1 MAVVRVSRI
10 QILQRGLD
18 KIIEEVVETD
28 LLRRAENVLREI
40 QITAPQSDGTRSYT
54 DGVPG
59 RTSGGRLAN
68 SFRIGFTTS
77 HGKRVIRIFSS
88 AKNSRGQFY
97 AGLVIKGTKPHTIQA
112 TNQSDL
118 AFRWISQGVF
128 VITPQVQHPG
138 TQPNNFVLEALRR
151 AFPR

>member
-1 MAVVRVSRI
+1 MAVVRISRI

-18 KIIEEVVETD
+18 KIIDEVVETD
-28 LLRRAENVLREI
+28 LLRRAENILREI
-40 QITAPQSDGTRSYT
+40 QVSAPRSDGSRSFT

-68 SFRIGFTTS
+68 SFVIGFTTQR
-77 HGKRVIRIFSS
+77 GKRVIRIFSN

-97 AGLVIKGTKPHTIQA
+97 AGMVIKGTRPHTIQA
-112 TNQSDL
+112 TNQPNL

-128 VITPQVQHPG
+128 VITPTVQHPG
-138 TQPNNFVLEALRR
+138 TAPNNFVLEALRT